1 MSGSDGTRWATKIV
15 LVVLA
20 AVCGIGAWYAKEQQ
34 PRVAATA
41 EDDAAAAAGT
51 YVQEDLTAALK
62 RWSPGDDPARL
73 RHQLETSILA
83 DGDVTAVRVFDTGGT
98 RLFSSLAGDDATI
111 DPSTLATV
119 TVDGDP
125 VDVADPETLRTYAP
139 VAGLIGEVEQ
149 NAIEIRDRATL
160 PWMVAQFTLVAVA
173 VVLLG
178 GAMFAGNGR
187 PRSRSERR
195 ASDVRAEPV
204 KQTKKELDREDPEL
218 QKLRSRAEKAE
229 HSRRA
234 MEDQMNVLRAQIL
247 SGDAGS
253 QARIV
258 ELEGHLQDAHGR
270 VIAADERVTVLS
282 ARVSELEAA
291 TEGRVPAQQRSS
303 ALETEVV
310 TSRAR
315 IKELEA
321 HVHQLEARAAH
332 AETTTAAHSGQL
344 DEAHTRTRQAE
355 LQIQEAVDR
364 ALIAERALEELR
376 ARLESTAAAAVRD
389 GDTDEA
395 VRQLTERLAD
405 AESNASAAEA
415 RASAA
420 ESRASS
426 AAARLTELELAPPDR
441 ATQDRVRELEIAL
454 ADARAAA
461 WAAERHAD
469 GNGRS
474 LGVVETHAVPED
486 EDDDAPDRDVARPAA
501 GDVDEA
507 DAIRHEL
514 ERMAEVVQHAG
525 EAGDVDGLRD
535 RLTKSAA
542 RKKGRSVGDERIAR
556 SS

>member
-1 MSGSDGTRWATKIV
+1 MSGSGGTRWATKIV

-20 AVCGIGAWYAKEQQ
+20 ALSGIGAWYAKEQQ

-41 EDDAAAAAGT
+41 LDEAAASAGT

-73 RHQLETSILA
+73 RHQLESSILA
-83 DGDVTAVRVFDTGGT
+83 DADVTAVRLFDTGGT
-98 RLFSSLAGDDATI
+98 RLFSSVAGDDATI
-111 DPSTLATV
+111 DPSALSSV
-119 TVDGDP
+119 TVDGERA
-125 VDVADPETLRTYAP
+125 DVADAERLRTYAP
-139 VAGLIGEVEQ
+139 VADLVGEVEQ
-149 NAIEIRDRATL
+149 DAVEIRDRATL
-160 PWMVAQFTLVAVA
+160 PWMVGQFTLVAVA

-178 GAMFAGNGR
+178 GAMFAGNGGPR
-187 PRSRSERR
+187 PERR
-195 ASDVRAEPV
+195 ATDTRAEPV
-204 KQTKKELDREDPEL
+204 KQTKKELDGEDPEL

-234 MEDQMNVLRAQIL
+234 MEDQLNVLRAQIL

-270 VIAADERVTVLS
+270 VTAADEHVTVLS

-291 TEGRVPAQQRSS
+291 TEGREPAQQRSA
-303 ALETEVV
+303 ALETEVA

-332 AETTTAAHSGQL
+332 TETTTAAHSGQL

-355 LQIQEAVDR
+355 LQIHEAVDR
-364 ALIAERALEELR
+364 ALVAERALEELR
-376 ARLESTAAAAVRD
+376 ARVESTTAAAAPD

-395 VRQLTERLAD
+395 VRRLTERLAD
-405 AESNASAAEA
+405 AES

-420 ESRASS
+420 EHRASRAAARATELAS
-426 AAARLTELELAPPDR
+426 AAADPQ
-441 ATQDRVRELEIAL
+441 TQDRVRELELAL

-461 WAAERHAD
+461 WAAQGRDDD
-469 GNGRS
+469 GDGRS
-474 LGVVETHAVPED
+474 LGIVETHAVPED
-486 EDDDAPDRDVARPAA
+486 EDEDDDAPGRDVAGPAV
-501 GDVDEA
+501 GEVDEA

-514 ERMAEVVQHAG
+514 QRMAEVVEHAG